1 MLEYARSGD
10 NVDRLEFLGD
20 ETPVC
25 INIYVCVYTMDYYS
39 VIKSNEIMP
48 FAATWMDLEIII
60 LGRVNQRKTN
70 IILYCLQVESEE
82 EKKKDTNKLISKTE
96 RESHTQKTNLWLPK
110 GKRGRGGINQ
120 ETWINI
126 YTLP

>member
-82 EKKKDTNKLISKTE
+82 EKKK
-96 RESHTQKTNLWLPK
+96 TQINLFPK
-110 GKRGRGGINQ
+110 QKENHIHRKQTYGYRRGRGVG
-120 ETWINI
+120 EG
-126 YTLP
+126 